1 VANAGLLVWCWWM
14 APWFDSHSAARFGH
28 FRSLRRNGGICAAG
42 EGALEA
48 GAAKVRLRYP
58 PGLPLAGYS
67 ARRGK
72 PSQGVHDPLF
82 ARALVLCN
90 GKEKLVVISIDLVA
104 VDKEFKLDLLRR
116 LNNRPVRRL
125 GQLSSRQLILCAT
138 HTHSGIGAMARQIPW
153 QLACGRLRPWVR
165 EAISRQAERAVRLA
179 SSSLKP
185 AYLSSAAVHTTV
197 PFGRSRRGPQD
208 AAFNVRSGLVL
219 KVFRLDH
226 RPLALVCI
234 FAAHPTCLGPENML
248 VSADFPGYFC
258 GALERKV
265 GAGAVAL
272 FLNGA
277 EGDVAPSSPS
287 SRSGFAAA
295 REVGEALAEVAA
307 SSPPRRASRRA
318 GPTAG
323 GQVRL
328 ASVEFRVSLPR
339 TVRSLFTTRDTL
351 VQAAMLGDVL
361 MLCVPGEMTHA
372 CASRIAAQT
381 RALGIGRP
389 VVVGLANDYIGYVLT
404 RGQFMRGGYEAEMSF
419 QGPRLDEALGGA
431 VTSSAMALSDA
442 CLDRPGI
449 VRGREWATC
458 GMGSRWAEQGVECLR
473 LVGGP
478 AERGYQHGSLMRE
491 EIGELAAR
499 EKRWFGEATGLPAG
513 WRAVLRLFFRRY
525 LFVMESRLTPGQV
538 LELHE
543 LAQAAGI
550 SYEDALFHQ
559 FATEL
564 AALPFLQNRLGP
576 DDVSSAVACSRE
588 WKTGLPASS
597 RAGKPASSLV
607 SALPRPA
614 AAPPVLHAVS
624 FGSAMADLLRES
636 TTVFF
641 SVTGGRRPSLA
652 LAATAWPGMI
662 GWPCGMALTGNGGGA
677 EPSATSFS
685 IWPRSTQSRLPMGA
699 TVLSEVGHLL
709 ASPAP
714 VARMRSSPASLMA
727 ALQVRNGEA
736 LLTCNGRALERSL
749 WRSDEPMFPTPA
761 EIWKSS
767 IASSAV
773 ARLETLEQAVRRAA
787 ERGPLDAYSLLDILP
802 ANQRSDEALSHAGRP
817 GVVFKAVFQPSTK
830 DFWVSAGPG
839 AAHFNLDWE
848 TQKLK
853 RWNASFTSAPES
865 LGGPD

>member
-1 VANAGLLVWCWWM
+1 M

-28 FRSLRRNGGICAAG
+28 FRSLRQNGGICAAG
-42 EGALEA
+42 EGPLEA

-67 ARRGK
+67 ARRGR

-90 GKEKLVVISIDLVA
+90 GKEKLVVISVDLVA

-153 QLACGRLRPWVR
+153 QLACGRLRPWLR
-165 EAISRQAERAVRLA
+165 EAITRQVERAARLA

-197 PFGRSRRGPQD
+197 PVGRSRREPKD

-234 FAAHPTCLGPENML
+234 FAAHPTSLGPENML

-258 GALERKV
+258 GALERKL
-265 GAGAVAL
+265 GAGAMAL

-287 SRSGFAAA
+287 GRSGFAAA
-295 REVGEALAEVAA
+295 REVGEALAEAAA
-307 SSPPRRASRRA
+307 SSLRLRRASR
-318 GPTAG
+318 
-323 GQVRL
+323 QVRL

-372 CASRIAAQT
+372 CASRAAAQT

-389 VVVGLANDYIGYVLT
+389 VIVGLANDYIGYVLT
-404 RGQFMRGGYEAEMSF
+404 RGQFVRGGYEAGMSLH
-419 QGPRLDEALGGA
+419 GPRLDEVLGGA

-442 CLDRPGI
+442 CLDRPGV

-473 LVGGP
+473 LIGGP

-491 EIGELAAR
+491 EIGELAAQ
-499 EKRWFGEATGLPAG
+499 EKRWFAETTGLPAG
-513 WRAVLRLFFRRY
+513 WRAVVRLFFRRY

-550 SYEDALFHQ
+550 SYDDALFHQ

-564 AALPFLQNRLGP
+564 AALPFLQSRLGP

-597 RAGKPASSLV
+597 RAGLPASGLA
-607 SALPRPA
+607 SALPRPD
-614 AAPPVLHAVS
+614 AAPAVLHAFS

-641 SVTGGRRPSLA
+641 SGTGGRRPSLA

-685 IWPRSTQSRLPMGA
+685 VWPRSTQSRLPMGA

-709 ASPAP
+709 GSPAP

-736 LLTCNGRALERSL
+736 RLTRNGRALERSL
-749 WRSDEPMFPTPA
+749 WGSDEPMFPTPA
-761 EIWKSS
+761 EIRKSS
-767 IASSAV
+767 IASSEV
-773 ARLETLEQAVRRAA
+773 ARLETLEEAVRRAA
-787 ERGPLDAYSLLDILP
+787 ERGPLDAYSLLQILP
-802 ANQRSDEALSHAGRP
+802 GNGESSGALSRADRT

-848 TQKLK
+848 TQRLR
-853 RWNASFTSAPES
+853 RWNASSTSPPES
-865 LGGPD
+865 LGRPD